1 MVSDRDTLIDK
12 YVHEPAFAL
21 VGRRLD
27 HPKTAQDAL
36 IQSGLD
42 FTVAKRPLRAVLPN
56 GKMVDVPDK
65 FATVSS
71 RGQIVGT
78 VGKKYS
84 VVQPAQHF
92 EFFDPIVS
100 RNAAV
105 YVSAGLASGGRKL
118 WLLAKLPS
126 HIRVGRDDIVNKY
139 ILIAGSFD
147 GSLAVT
153 SKICPI
159 RFSCQNQLSFAL
171 RSAGDEIR
179 IRHTETATQRLAE
192 ASRLLGITD
201 RVFNELGAVYNRLA
215 TRRVSEKDL
224 MAFVSRLVPD
234 NPNAE
239 SNARTK
245 AIRQTIC
252 DLAVSGVGSNLN
264 RMTAWSCLQGSTEWV
279 DHCLSSHN
287 APKRFDTIFFGGG
300 QTLKKRAFALATEMF
315 LN

>member
-1 MVSDRDTLIDK
+1 MSNPDTLIDK

-21 VGRRLD
+21 VGRKLD
-27 HPKTAQDAL
+27 RPQTAQDAL

-92 EFFDPIVS
+92 EFFDPVVS
-100 RNAAV
+100 RNDAV
-105 YVSAGLASGGRKL
+105 YVSAGLAGGGRKL
-118 WLLAKLPS
+118 WLLAKLPQI
-126 HIRVGRDDIVNKY
+126 IRVGRDDLVNKY
-139 ILIAGSFD
+139 ILLAGSFD
-147 GSLAVT
+147 GSLAIT
-153 SKICPI
+153 AKICPV

-171 RSAGDEIR
+171 RSSGDEIK
-179 IRHTETATQRLAE
+179 ILHTETARQKLAE

-201 RVFNELGAVYNRLA
+201 RVFNELGGIYNRLA
-215 TRRVSEKDL
+215 LRKIMDKELLAYVG
-224 MAFVSRLVPD
+224 RLVRD
-234 NPNAE
+234 NPDAD

-252 DLAVSGVGSNLN
+252 DLTVSGVGSNLN
-264 RMTAWSCLQGSTEWV
+264 RMTAWSALQGVTEWV

-287 APKRFDTIFFGGG
+287 PEKRFNTVVFGAG
-300 QTLKKRAFALATEMF
+300 QLLKKRAFALATEMF

>member
-1 MVSDRDTLIDK
+1 
-12 YVHEPAFAL
+12 
-21 VGRRLD
+21 
-27 HPKTAQDAL
+27 
-36 IQSGLD
+36 
-42 FTVAKRPLRAVLPN
+42 
-56 GKMVDVPDK
+56 MVDVPDK

-84 VVQPAQHF
+84 VVQPFQHF
-92 EFFDPIVS
+92 AFFDPIVS
-100 RNAAV
+100 RHDAV
-105 YVSAGLASGGRKL
+105 YVSAGLASNGRKL

-126 HIRVGRDDIVNKY
+126 HLRIGRDDLVNKY

-153 SKICPI
+153 AKICPI

-179 IRHTETATQRLAE
+179 IRHSETVHQRLAE
-192 ASRLLGITD
+192 GSRLLGITD
-201 RVFNELGAVYNRLA
+201 RVFNELGVVYNRLA
-215 TRRVSEKDL
+215 GRKVSDKDL
-224 MAFVSRLVPD
+224 MAFVSQLVPD

-239 SNARTK
+239 SHSRTK

-264 RMTAWSCLQGSTEWV
+264 RMTAWSCLQGATEWV

-287 APKRFDTIFFGGG
+287 AAKRFDTVFFGGG
-300 QTLKKRAFALATEMF
+300 QGMKKRAFVLATEMF